1 MALSRLG
8 EVLARHRVTVLVV
21 AVLAAALAGVFGGG
35 VADKLSGGGFTDAH
49 SESARV
55 SSALADDFQ
64 AGDANLIVLV
74 RGDGKPDDP
83 TVAGPATRLARWA
96 QHADGVAAMQSYWT
110 SGHPASLR
118 SKDGT
123 RALITLR
130 LSGDE
135 DTYMNAA
142 QRLTPQLTEHAGG
155 LHLEFAGAAQVYSE
169 LNKQT
174 QHDLKISEAIA
185 TPITAVLLIL
195 VFGSVVAAVLPLLI
209 GGLSIVTTMLVLEL
223 LTHVTSV
230 STYALNLTTAL
241 GLGLAIDYSLFILT
255 RFREELAQRGNR
267 GDRATVRAAISAT
280 MHTAGRTVLFSA
292 VTVALAMAALAVFPL
307 DFLKSFAYGGVSVV
321 VLAAAGALL
330 VLPALLALL
339 GTRVNRLD
347 VLARW
352 RRSRRRA
359 SPPADGATGTETA
372 GDDGAK
378 PAVTGDTGFW
388 HALAVRVMRRPVPF
402 GLGVIVIL
410 AVLGSPFWHISFG
423 LVDDRQLPASAAVQQ
438 ASQQLRD
445 DFDRSG
451 DRSVQVVTRDV
462 AESALPGYARRL
474 SALDHVARVD
484 TATGRYVHGRRVA
497 PPTAADARYRSGSDA
512 WLTVVGTRSPQSDA
526 AQQLVA
532 DVRGTHS
539 PGHDTIVGGKAA
551 YQYDST
557 HALMSRLPAAGA
569 IVAIATLVLLFLF
582 TGSVVLPVKAIVLNI
597 LSLTATFGAM
607 VFVFQDGHLGALVG
621 HPITTG
627 YLDMTVPVLMFCIAF
642 GLSMDY
648 EVFLLSRIREQ
659 YLRTGDNTAAVGTGL
674 QRTGRLITAAALLIA
689 LVLVAFG
696 TSQVA
701 MLKML
706 GIGLAL
712 AVLVDAT
719 LVRGVLVPA
728 FMRLLGA
735 ANWWAPG
742 PLRWLHERVGLAESE
757 AAPASAA
764 ERDGEPLPVP

>member
-1 MALSRLG
+1 MLSRLG

-21 AVLAAALAGVFGGG
+21 AVLAAALAGAFGGG
-35 VADKLSGGGFTDAH
+35 VADKLSGGGFTDAQ

-55 SSALADDFQ
+55 SAALADDFH
-64 AGDANLIVLV
+64 AGEANLIVLV
-74 RGDGKPDDP
+74 RGDGRPEAP
-83 TVAGPATRLARWA
+83 AVAEPATRLARWA
-96 QHADGVAAMQSYWT
+96 RHADGVDAMQSYWT

-118 SKDGT
+118 SSDGT
-123 RALITLR
+123 QALITLR
-130 LSGDE
+130 LAGDE
-135 DTYMNAA
+135 DTYMKAA

-155 LHLEFAGAAQVYSE
+155 LHLQFAGTAQVYSE

-185 TPITAVLLIL
+185 TPVTAALLIL

-209 GGLSIVTTMLVLEL
+209 GGLSIVTTMLVLDL
-223 LTHVTSV
+223 LTNVTSV

-255 RFREELAQRGNR
+255 RFREELAERGGK

-307 DFLKSFAYGGVSVV
+307 DFLRSFAYGGVSVV

-352 RRSRRRA
+352 RRSRDRGRA
-359 SPPADGATGTETA
+359 A
-372 GDDGAK
+372 GD
-378 PAVTGDTGFW
+378 PGFW

-438 ASQQLRD
+438 ASQHLRD
-445 DFDRSG
+445 DFDSSA

-462 AESALPGYARRL
+462 ATAALPGYAARL
-474 SALDHVARVD
+474 STLDNVARVD
-484 TATGRYVHGRRVA
+484 TATGRYVHGHRVA
-497 PPTAADARYRSGSDA
+497 PPTAANARYRSGDDA
-512 WLTVVGTRSPQSDA
+512 WLTVVGTGGAQSDA

-532 DVRGTHS
+532 DVRAAHS
-539 PGHDTIVGGKAA
+539 PGHDTLVGGKAA

-569 IVAIATLVLLFLF
+569 IIAIATLVLLFLF
-582 TGSVVLPVKAIVLNI
+582 TGSVVLPIKAIVLNI

-621 HPITTG
+621 HPIATG

-728 FMRLLGA
+728 FMRLLGS
-735 ANWWAPG
+735 ANWWAPQ
-742 PLRWLHERVGLAESE
+742 PLRWLHERIGLAESE
-757 AAPASAA
+757 AAPAPAA
-764 ERDGEPLPVP
+764 EREPVPVP

>member
-1 MALSRLG
+1 MVLSRLG

-21 AVLAAALAGVFGGG
+21 AVLAAALAGAFGGG
-35 VADKLSGGGFTDAH
+35 VADKLSGGGFTDAQ

-55 SSALADDFQ
+55 SAALADDFH
-64 AGDANLIVLV
+64 AGEANLIVLV
-74 RGDGKPDDP
+74 RGDGRPEAP
-83 TVAGPATRLARWA
+83 AVAEPATRLARWA
-96 QHADGVAAMQSYWT
+96 RHADGVAAMQSYWT

-118 SKDGT
+118 SSDGT
-123 RALITLR
+123 QALITLR
-130 LSGDE
+130 LAGDE
-135 DTYMNAA
+135 DTYMKAA

-155 LHLEFAGAAQVYSE
+155 LHLQFAGTAQVYSE

-185 TPITAVLLIL
+185 TPVTAALLIL

-209 GGLSIVTTMLVLEL
+209 GGLSIVTTMLVLDL
-223 LTHVTSV
+223 LTNVTSV

-255 RFREELAQRGNR
+255 RFREELAERGGK

-307 DFLKSFAYGGVSVV
+307 DFLRSFAYGGVSVV

-352 RRSRRRA
+352 RRSRDRGRA
-359 SPPADGATGTETA
+359 A
-372 GDDGAK
+372 GD
-378 PAVTGDTGFW
+378 PGFW

-438 ASQQLRD
+438 ASQHLRD
-445 DFDRSG
+445 DFDSSA

-462 AESALPGYARRL
+462 ATAALPGYAARL
-474 SALDHVARVD
+474 STLDNVARVD
-484 TATGRYVHGRRVA
+484 TATGRYVHGHRVA
-497 PPTAADARYRSGSDA
+497 PPTAANARYRSGDDA
-512 WLTVVGTRSPQSDA
+512 WLTVVGTRGEQSDA

-532 DVRGTHS
+532 DVRATHS
-539 PGHDTIVGGKAA
+539 PGHDTLVGGKAA

-569 IVAIATLVLLFLF
+569 IIAIATLVLLFLF
-582 TGSVVLPVKAIVLNI
+582 TGSVVLPIKAIVLNI

-621 HPITTG
+621 HPIATG

-728 FMRLLGA
+728 FIRLLGS
-735 ANWWAPG
+735 ANWWAPQ
-742 PLRWLHERVGLAESE
+742 PLRWLHERIGLAESE
-757 AAPASAA
+757 AAPAPAA
-764 ERDGEPLPVP
+764 EREPVPVP

>member
-1 MALSRLG
+1 MMLSALG
-8 EVLARHRVTVLVV
+8 GVLARHRVTVLVV
-21 AVLAAALAGVFGGG
+21 AVLAAALSGLFGGG
-35 VADKLSGGGFTDAH
+35 VADRLSGGGFTDAN
-49 SESARV
+49 SESGQVAR
-55 SSALADDFQ
+55 ALTDDFH

-74 RGDGKPDDP
+74 RGDGSPDDP
-83 TVAGPATRLARWA
+83 AVAGPATRLARWA
-96 QHADGVAAMQSYWT
+96 RHADGVADMQSYWT
-110 SGHPASLR
+110 SGHQPSMR
-118 SKDGT
+118 SKDGGK
-123 RALITLR
+123 ALIMLR

-135 DTYMNAA
+135 DQYMNAA

-155 LHLEFAGAAQVYSE
+155 LRLQYAGTAQVYSE
-169 LNKQT
+169 LNEQT
-174 QHDLKISEAIA
+174 QHDLTVSEAIA
-185 TPITAVLLIL
+185 TPITAALLVL

-209 GGLSIVTTMLVLEL
+209 GGLSIVTTMLVLQL

-255 RFREELAQRGNR
+255 RFREELGKRGGR
-267 GDRATVRAAISAT
+267 GDRDTVRAAIGAT

-321 VLAAAGALL
+321 VLAAASALL

-352 RRSRRRA
+352 RRPR
-359 SPPADGATGTETA
+359 TER
-372 GDDGAK
+372 DH
-378 PAVTGDTGFW
+378 GFW
-388 HALAVRVMRRPVPF
+388 HGLAVRVMRRPIPF
-402 GLGVIVIL
+402 GLGVIVLL

-445 DFDRSG
+445 DFDTSG
-451 DRSVQVVTRDV
+451 DRSVQVITRDV
-462 AESALPGYARRL
+462 PTTALPGYATKL
-474 SALDHVARVD
+474 STLDNVARVD
-484 TATGRYVHGRRVA
+484 TATGTYAHGHRVA
-497 PPTAADARYRSGSDA
+497 PPGPANARYRSGGDA
-512 WLTVVGTRSPQSDA
+512 WLTVVGTRGPETDA
-526 AQQLVA
+526 AQDLVA
-532 DVRGTHS
+532 EVRATHS

-569 IVAIATLVLLFLF
+569 IIAVATLVLLFLF
-582 TGSVVLPVKAIVLNI
+582 TGSVVLPLKAIVLNV

-607 VFVFQDGHLGALVG
+607 VFVFQDGHLGWLVG

-659 YLRTGDNTAAVGTGL
+659 YLISGDNTASVGTGL

-728 FMRLLGA
+728 FMRLLGT
-735 ANWWAPG
+735 ANWWAPR
-742 PLRWLHERVGLAESE
+742 PLRWLHGKVGLSESE
-757 AAPASAA
+757 PDVPAEPRQPVGAA
-764 ERDGEPLPVP
+764 R

>member
-1 MALSRLG
+1 MG
-8 EVLARHRVTVLVV
+8 GVLARHRVTVLVV
-21 AVLAAALAGVFGGG
+21 AVLAAALAGAFGGG

-55 SSALADDFQ
+55 SSALADDFH
-64 AGDANLIVLV
+64 AGEANLIVLV
-74 RGDGKPDDP
+74 RGDGRPDQP
-83 TVAGPATRLARWA
+83 AVAGPATRLARWA

-118 SKDGT
+118 SSDGT
-123 RALITLR
+123 QALITLR
-130 LSGDE
+130 LSGDD
-135 DTYMNAA
+135 DTYMKTA
-142 QRLTPQLTEHAGG
+142 QRLTPQLTEHADG
-155 LHLEFAGAAQVYSE
+155 LHLQFAGAAQVYSE

-185 TPITAVLLIL
+185 TPVTAVLLIL

-255 RFREELAQRGNR
+255 RFREELAERGGR

-339 GTRVNRLD
+339 GTRVNKLD

-352 RRSRRRA
+352 RSRRRA
-359 SPPADGATGTETA
+359 TPAAGGATGTESA
-372 GDDGAK
+372 GDGGAE

-388 HALAVRVMRRPVPF
+388 HTLAVRVMRRPVPF
-402 GLGVIVIL
+402 GLGVIVVL

-445 DFDRSG
+445 DFDSSG

-462 AESALPGYARRL
+462 ANSALPGYAARL
-474 SALDHVARVD
+474 STVDNVARVD
-484 TATGRYVHGRRVA
+484 TATGTYVHGRRVA
-497 PPTAADARYRSGSDA
+497 PPTAANARYRSGDDA

-532 DVRGTHS
+532 DVRATHS
-539 PGHDTIVGGKAA
+539 PGHDTLVGGKAA

-569 IVAIATLVLLFLF
+569 IIAIATLVLLFLF

-621 HPITTG
+621 HPIATG

-728 FMRLLGA
+728 FMRLLGS
-735 ANWWAPG
+735 ANWWAPK

-757 AAPASAA
+757 PAPATATD
-764 ERDGEPLPVP
+764 RDGEPVPVP